1 MKSEEEEE
9 IGGGWVVIAEAACAS
24 LSMMSAGGFEY
35 KPTDLVNIRSS
46 RWSGSGWRC
55 LSLHIGVG
63 G

>member
-9 IGGGWVVIAEAACAS
+9 IVGGWVVIAEAACAS
-24 LSMMSAGGFEY
+24 LSTMFAGGYE
-35 KPTDLVNIRSS
+35 PTDLVNIRSS

-55 LSLHIGVG
+55 VLLHIGVG